1 MRLSLCILACLVLS
15 GCTGKQSV
23 PSAPVPEPV
32 PVNQTTSEFGNKQDN
47 ADSKIASSIHVAR
60 NANANGKPN
69 VVEAELS
76 VAASMLPKPAE
87 GDLAIA
93 TNRAQAADPK
103 LYQDAIATG
112 QRLSKELESLWAKME
127 TQQSKSAQEIK
138 TLRQQIDDRQ
148 MALEQER
155 KDKASAMLG
164 MIGAGML
171 AVGVG
176 LLAFGHF
183 IGIGKINALSVILG
197 GILVA
202 SLPWVFDSSYFPWV
216 MGITMSGIAIEV
228 MIVIWRKLLSRN
240 AEVETPTTKNPDN
253 PDNADGN
260 S

>member
-32 PVNQTTSEFGNKQDN
+32 PGNQTTSEFGNKQDN

-103 LYQDAIATG
+103 LYQDAIANG
-112 QRLSKELESLWAKME
+112 QRLSKEIETLWAKME

-148 MALEQER
+148 VALEQAR

-176 LLAFGHF
+176 MLAFGHF
-183 IGIGKINALSVILG
+183 IGIGKLNAISVILG

-216 MGITMSGIAIEV
+216 MGITMAGIAIEV
-228 MIVIWRKLLSRN
+228 MLIIWRKVLSKCAKIEEPN
-240 AEVETPTTKNPDN
+240 TEEPKTE
-253 PDNADGN
+253 NADGN

>member
-1 MRLSLCILACLVLS
+1 
-15 GCTGKQSV
+15 
-23 PSAPVPEPV
+23 V

>member
-15 GCTGKQSV
+15 GCAGKQSAPPVIV
-23 PSAPVPEPV
+23 PDAVPADK
-32 PVNQTTSEFGNKQDN
+32 TTADFGKKQDN
-47 ADSKIASSIHVAR
+47 ADSKVASSIHVAR
-60 NANANGKPN
+60 TANAQGKPN

-93 TNRAQAADPK
+93 TNRAQASDPK
-103 LYQDAIATG
+103 LYQDAIANG
-112 QRLSKELESLWAKME
+112 KRLASELENLWSKME
-127 TQQSKSAQEIK
+127 AQQNKSAQEIK

-148 MALEQER
+148 VALEQAR

-183 IGIGKINALSVILG
+183 IGIGKINAISIILG
-197 GILVA
+197 GVLVA
-202 SLPWVFDSSYFPWV
+202 GLPWVFDSSYFPWV
-216 MGITMSGIAIEV
+216 MGITMAGIAIEV

-240 AEVETPTTKNPDN
+240 AEVETPTTNDL
-253 PDNADGN
+253 DNADGN
-260 S
+260 K